1 MNLQTIVKIISAVFG
16 LLGVVFLFRIIGAGD
31 EEIKMAA
38 TSGDFAIVSPLVSLA
53 IAILLI
59 TVLITLV
66 FSILN
71 LASSS
76 KKLKKSLIFIGCFVV
91 VTLIAYA
98 VSDGVETP
106 MKDGEVLSANGSRW
120 VGTGLR
126 MFYILATLAIL
137 SMVLSGAKKML
148 VLWRI

>member
-1 MNLQTIVKIISAVFG
+1 MKLQTIVKIISAFFG
-16 LLGVVFLFRIIGAGD
+16 LLAVVFLFRIIGAGD

-38 TSGDFAIVSPLVSLA
+38 GTGDFSTVSPLVSLA
-53 IAILLI
+53 IAILFI
-59 TVLITLV
+59 TISITLV
-66 FSILN
+66 FSVLN

-76 KKLKKSLIFIGCFVV
+76 KKLKKALIFIGCFIL
-91 VTLIAYA
+91 VTAIAFA
-98 VSDGVETP
+98 ASDGVETP

-137 SMVLSGAKKML
+137 SMLLSGAKKIL
-148 VLWRI
+148 KK

>member
-31 EEIKMAA
+31 EEIKIAA
-38 TSGDFAIVSPLVSLA
+38 TSGDFTTVSPLVSLA
-53 IAILLI
+53 IAILFI
-59 TVLITLV
+59 TVSITLV

-91 VTLIAYA
+91 VTVIAYA
-98 VSDGVETP
+98 ASDGVETP

-126 MFYILATLAIL
+126 MFYILAALAIL
-137 SMVLSGAKKML
+137 SMILSGAKKIL
-148 VLWRI
+148 KK

>member
-59 TVLITLV
+59 TVSITLV

-76 KKLKKSLIFIGCFVV
+76 KKLKKSLIFIGCFIV

-98 VSDGVETP
+98 ASDGVETP

-137 SMVLSGAKKML
+137 SMVLSGAKKIL
-148 VLWRI
+148 KK

>member
-1 MNLQTIVKIISAVFG
+1 MNLQTIVKIISAVFDY
-16 LLGVVFLFRIIGAGD
+16 LGSLSFRIIGAGD

-38 TSGDFAIVSPLVSLA
+38 IRRLCYVSPLVSLA

-76 KKLKKSLIFIGCFVV
+76 KS
-91 VTLIAYA
+91 
-98 VSDGVETP
+98 
-106 MKDGEVLSANGSRW
+106 
-120 VGTGLR
+120 
-126 MFYILATLAIL
+126 
-137 SMVLSGAKKML
+137 
-148 VLWRI
+148 

>member
-1 MNLQTIVKIISAVFG
+1 MKLQTIVKIISAVFG

-38 TSGDFAIVSPLVSLA
+38 GTGDFSTVSPLVSLA
-53 IAILLI
+53 IAILFI
-59 TVLITLV
+59 TISITLV

-76 KKLKKSLIFIGCFVV
+76 RKLKKALIFIGCFVL
-91 VTLIAYA
+91 VTAIAFA
-98 VSDGVETP
+98 ASDGVETP
-106 MKDGEVLSANGSRW
+106 MKDGEVLSASGSRW

-137 SMVLSGAKKML
+137 SMLLSGAKKIL
-148 VLWRI
+148 KK

>member
-38 TSGDFAIVSPLVSLA
+38 TSGDFATVSPLVSLA

-76 KKLKKSLIFIGCFVV
+76 RKLKKSLIFIGCFVV
-91 VTLIAYA
+91 VTLIAYG

-126 MFYILATLAIL
+126 IFYILATLAIL
-137 SMVLSGAKKML
+137 SMVLSGAKKIL
-148 VLWRI
+148 KK

>member
-1 MNLQTIVKIISAVFG
+1 MKIQTIVKILSAVFG

-38 TSGDFAIVSPLVSLA
+38 ATGDFSTVSPLVSLS
-53 IAILLI
+53 IAILFI
-59 TVLITLV
+59 TISITLV

-71 LASSS
+71 LASRS
-76 KKLKKSLIFIGCFVV
+76 KKLKKALIFIGCFVLV
-91 VTLIAYA
+91 IAIA
-98 VSDGVETP
+98 FAASDGVETP
-106 MKDGEVLSANGSRW
+106 MKDGEVLSASGSRW

-137 SMVLSGAKKML
+137 SMLLSGVKKIL
-148 VLWRI
+148 KK

>member
-38 TSGDFAIVSPLVSLA
+38 TSGDFTTVSPLVSLA
-53 IAILLI
+53 IAILFI
-59 TVLITLV
+59 TVSITLV

-91 VTLIAYA
+91 VTVIAYA
-98 VSDGVETP
+98 ASDGVETP

-126 MFYILATLAIL
+126 MFYILAALAIL
-137 SMVLSGAKKML
+137 SMILSGAKKIL
-148 VLWRI
+148 KK

>member
-38 TSGDFAIVSPLVSLA
+38 TSGDFAAVSPLVSLA

-137 SMVLSGAKKML
+137 SMVLSGAKKIL
-148 VLWRI
+148 KK